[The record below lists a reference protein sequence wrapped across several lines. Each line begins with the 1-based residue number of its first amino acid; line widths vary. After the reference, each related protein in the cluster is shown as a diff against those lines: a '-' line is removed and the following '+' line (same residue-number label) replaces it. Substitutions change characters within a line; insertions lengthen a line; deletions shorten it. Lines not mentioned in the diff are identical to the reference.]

1 MPKELSKMRFA
12 GFRADSAPRPEG
24 QFRTGSGSYVIL
36 GKDQEQLAQLHG
48 GAQRPDELS
57 FAILIVALVLM
68 LVSSFTGSWV
78 LNFLSLAVYIWLL
91 FRMFSKNLEKR
102 YAENQ
107 KYLKMRAAAKT
118 KLSQA
123 FVRLK
128 NVRKYKY
135 FKCPDCHTL
144 LRLPRNVGEVTVT
157 CGKCRHSLSIRR
169 NKGRGRPSPFC
180 VRHQHF

>member
-1 MPKELSKMRFA
+1 MSFWEKIKSGLRRFM
-12 GFRADSAPRPEG
+12 
-24 QFRTGSGSYVIL
+24 TGRNG
-36 GKDQEQLAQLHG
+36 
-48 GAQRPDELS
+48 PDELS

-78 LNFLSLAVYIWLL
+78 LDFLSLAVYIWLL

-128 NVRKYKY
+128 NARKYKY
-135 FKCPDCHTL
+135 FKCPECHTL

-157 CGKCRHSLSIRR
+157 CGKCRHSFR
-169 NKGRGRPSPFC
+169 KKA
-180 VRHQHF
+180 